1 MFNKLNE
8 LILRRVMR
16 RSGTKVVTAVVPGA
30 HGFLLRVHSGAG
42 PMPDVQVAWHE
53 VERLL
58 AFNQPLPVAVEPVLR
73 IHRGT
78 GEAIQLTQQVQG
90 WEAFLQACEVHL
102 PGSLPSDLWQTRLVA
117 AQAGEPIEVFRSAS
131 AAR

>member
-16 RSGTKVVTAVVPGA
+16 RSGTKVVTEVVPGA
-30 HGFLLRVHSGAG
+30 HGFLLRVRSGAA
-42 PMPDVQVAWHE
+42 PMSDVQVAWHE

-58 AFNQPLPVAVEPVLR
+58 AFNQPLPVGVEPVLW
-73 IHRGT
+73 IHRG
-78 GEAIQLTQQVQG
+78 GEAIHLTEQVQG
-90 WEAFLQACEVHL
+90 WDAFLQACEVHL
-102 PGSLPSDLWQTRLVA
+102 PGSLPRHLWQTRLVA

-131 AAR
+131 ASR

>member
-1 MFNKLNE
+1 
-8 LILRRVMR
+8 
-16 RSGTKVVTAVVPGA
+16 
-30 HGFLLRVHSGAG
+30 
-42 PMPDVQVAWHE
+42 VQVAWHE
-53 VERLL
+53 VERRL
-58 AFNQPLPVAVEPVLR
+58 AYNQPLPVAVEPVLR

>member
-1 MFNKLNE
+1 MFHKLNE

-16 RSGTKVVTAVVPGA
+16 RGGTKAVIAVVPDA
-30 HGFLLRVHSGAG
+30 HGFLLRMHSGAG
-42 PMPDVQVAWHE
+42 PMPDVQVTWHE

-58 AFNQPLPVAVEPVLR
+58 AFNEPQPVGVEPVLW
-73 IHRGT
+73 IHRG
-78 GEAIQLTQQVQG
+78 GEAIQLTQQVRG
-90 WEAFLQACEVHL
+90 WESFLQACEVHL
-102 PGSLPSDLWQTRLVA
+102 PGSLPRGLWQTRLVA